1 MNSDSQW
8 TGFVMKFKLIMGL
21 VGTVFSIP
29 LLLNK
34 PVIFFICWLI
44 VPAGIWATWPKKG
57 EENKLELIEVIKIG
71 AFLAVCI
78 TGVLGYLLVFGSLF
92 GNPMCEK
99 FMPGRL
105 C

>member
-1 MNSDSQW
+1 MW
-8 TGFVMKFKLIMGL
+8 EFLGRHTKLIMGL
-21 VGTVFSIP
+21 VASVFSVP

-57 EENKLELIEVIKIG
+57 EESKLEFSEAIKIG
-71 AFLAVCI
+71 AFLALCI
-78 TGVLGYLLVFGSLF
+78 TGVMGYLLVFGSLF
-92 GNPMCEK
+92 GNPMCDRYL
-99 FMPGRL
+99 PGRL